1 MLPGLDGW
9 QLVSF
14 QRNLDFFDFL
24 LSRMRHAL
32 EQLSGWLLQAAQEGR
47 DAVNALRT
55 PNIEAN
61 SLTAALKRALE
72 D

>member
-1 MLPGLDGW
+1 
-9 QLVSF
+9 
-14 QRNLDFFDFL
+14 
-24 LSRMRHAL
+24 MRHAL

>member
-9 QLVSF
+9 QLVRF

-47 DAVNALRT
+47 DAVNALP